1 MGYNGMGMQRWITTM
16 KPKKFLKGKSKTDG
30 GGGGTINNGNVAEYY
45 HLDNRKL
52 DNLQQKKYSP
62 EYKSKLRLQ
71 LAGENRGRYLVLVLS
86 ILIAALALWL
96 FVGYLNYKLHWF

>member
-30 GGGGTINNGNVAEYY
+30 GGGGTINNGNVAGYY

-52 DNLQQKKYSP
+52 DNLQKKKYP
-62 EYKSKLRLQ
+62 LEYKAKLRLQ
-71 LAGENRGRYLVLVLS
+71 LLRENRARYAYFFVS
-86 ILIAALALWL
+86 IVISGLALWL
-96 FVGYLNYKLHWF
+96 FIRFIEYKLH